1 MDDRTAVVDALR
13 AAGRALRLAEKA
25 LLSSPASSGPP
36 STAVDQTTAAESPLP
51 PEEAGL
57 EQFILGEATAR
68 KLYEETDPSG
78 FSTSVAA
85 QTNLLDFAMDRKVYI
100 VNKGSAGVVRPES
113 TVARTLFERMLKL
126 LAGCKLNSASVFE
139 PFATKP
145 DVKNTSDIVADVDL
159 VLMMYETPGPVEH
172 TLEVAQLQ
180 SLVEAAR
187 AIPGSVER
195 VVSRLKSAGVRW
207 EPIVNA
213 AVNPVIQLDNVEARW
228 TACIDLHRVA
238 SSITQLLS
246 AIDVDQTKTQSPWWV
261 AAQAAAQIPTA
272 VLPMIRGGETY
283 LLMTREDANAVEDW
297 AAQIQ
302 GWYEDQPIII
312 RDINA
317 EEVLGQ
323 NLGDSMANQVEVKT
337 SARARRVAAATGK
350 KMSRAEVLE
359 ALKAGKSLST
369 AMLPALGMT
378 MEHFLRFAQLSDAK
392 CEEFVA
398 RAIEQLEKN
407 TPKSARLSAAEEY
420 SPVSHKTETDFNK
433 ISVSLQ
439 KDVERQD
446 SPDAVIKRGL
456 YRLSLRKDNPD
467 LVAVYTKYDQHVGDA
482 TVADLKKAGVDL
494 EKAGIKASASKVK
507 SAIEESED
515 DELAEETQDCNVV
528 GCEGDMECKHCGAEM
543 QPSDATA
550 TDPTMASITKP
561 IKAADASRDDG
572 MSVVKNKTFLRKL
585 NRLIKMGLLSATE
598 VHGAVKEAL
607 RMAKVSPLVADAA
620 ADRVREA
627 LFLTEDE
634 SGAVEAKTQKPDVSR
649 LAKKK

>member
-25 LLSSPASSGPP
+25 LLSSPTSSGPP
-36 STAVDQTTAAESPLP
+36 STTVDQTTAAESPLP
-51 PEEAGL
+51 AEEAGL

-100 VNKGSAGVVRPES
+100 VNKSSAGVVRPES

-187 AIPGSVER
+187 AVPGSVER

-213 AVNPVIQLDNVEARW
+213 AVNPIIQLDNVEARW

-337 SARARRVAAATGK
+337 SARARKVAAATGK

-407 TPKSARLSAAEEY
+407 TPK
-420 SPVSHKTETDFNK
+420 T
-433 ISVSLQ
+433 
-439 KDVERQD
+439 
-446 SPDAVIKRGL
+446 
-456 YRLSLRKDNPD
+456 
-467 LVAVYTKYDQHVGDA
+467 
-482 TVADLKKAGVDL
+482 
-494 EKAGIKASASKVK
+494 SASKVK
-507 SAIEESED
+507 SAIEESDD
-515 DELAEETQDCNVV
+515 DELAEGEDESGHCTECGESYTDAKQQRDGKCL
-528 GCEGDMECKHCGAEM
+528 GCADAE
-543 QPSDATA
+543 QHEVTKQWAKEASAS
-550 TDPTMASITKP
+550 MASITKP
-561 IKAADASRDDG
+561 INQ
-572 MSVVKNKTFLRKL
+572 SVVKNKQFLRKL

-598 VHGAVKEAL
+598 IHGAVKEAL

-634 SGAVEAKTQKPDVSR
+634 SGAVEAKAQKPDVSR